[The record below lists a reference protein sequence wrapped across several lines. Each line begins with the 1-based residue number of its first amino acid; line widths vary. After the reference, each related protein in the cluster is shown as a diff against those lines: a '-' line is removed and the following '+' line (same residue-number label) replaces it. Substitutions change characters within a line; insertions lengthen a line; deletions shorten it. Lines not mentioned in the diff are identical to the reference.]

1 MEEAWMNKVN
11 FLTNLT
17 ILLVEDDASAL
28 RQMEIML
35 RKKCGKVYTA
45 NNGMLGLKIYQNA
58 APDVIVTDLKMPV
71 MGGIEM
77 SRQVRKTNP
86 DVPIIITTA
95 FDDRDIILSAIDVGI
110 NKYIIKPVDADAL
123 LGALGEVSASVLK
136 LRNGILTGEGFIV
149 DREEKL
155 KKEADMK
162 QIFATLLKKETGK
175 GPKVICVFVQGNQI
189 KVTLESVL
197 TKMEESLIANE
208 KNYRM
213 VSYERE
219 VFYLDRQEEMERA
232 LSKVLNLEVNF
243 KRVICDAKND
253 KDDLQFELKM
263 Y

>member
-1 MEEAWMNKVN
+1 MNKIN

-17 ILLVEDDASAL
+17 ILLVEDDAAAL

-45 NNGMLGLKIYQNA
+45 NNGMVGLKVYQTA
-58 APDVIVTDLKMPV
+58 APDMIVTDLKMPV
-71 MGGIEM
+71 MGGLEM

-86 DVPIIITTA
+86 DIPIIITTA
-95 FDDRDIILSAIDVGI
+95 FDDKEVILKAIDVGI
-110 NKYIIKPVDADAL
+110 NKYIIKPVDANDL

-136 LRNGILTGEGFIV
+136 LRDGILTGDGFIV
-149 DREEKL
+149 NREEKL

-175 GPKVICVFVQGNQI
+175 GPQIVCAFVQGNQI
-189 KVTLESVL
+189 KITLESVL
-197 TKMEESLIANE
+197 TKMEESLILNE

-219 VFYLDRQEEMERA
+219 VFYLDRQKRMEEA
-232 LSKVLNLEVNF
+232 LSEVFNTEIVF
-243 KRVICDAKND
+243 KSAVCNAKEN
-253 KDDLQFELKM
+253 KDELQFELKI

>member
-1 MEEAWMNKVN
+1 MNKVN

-45 NNGMLGLKIYQNA
+45 NNGMVGLKVYQNA
-58 APDVIVTDLKMPV
+58 APDVIVTDLKMTV
-71 MGGIEM
+71 MGGLEM
-77 SRQVRKTNP
+77 SRQVRKTDP
-86 DVPIIITTA
+86 DIPIIITTA

-136 LRNGILTGEGFIV
+136 LRDGILTGEGFIV

-155 KKEADMK
+155 KKEEDMK
-162 QIFATLLKKETGK
+162 QVFATLLKKETGK
-175 GPKVICVFVQGNQI
+175 GPQVICAFVQGNRVRI
-189 KVTLESVL
+189 TLQSVL
-197 TKMEESLIANE
+197 TKMEQSLIANE

-219 VFYLDRQEEMERA
+219 VFYLDRQERMEKA
-232 LSKVLNLEVNF
+232 LSEILNLEVMF
-243 KRVICDAKND
+243 KKVTCNAQED
-253 KDDLQFELKM
+253 KDELQFELKM